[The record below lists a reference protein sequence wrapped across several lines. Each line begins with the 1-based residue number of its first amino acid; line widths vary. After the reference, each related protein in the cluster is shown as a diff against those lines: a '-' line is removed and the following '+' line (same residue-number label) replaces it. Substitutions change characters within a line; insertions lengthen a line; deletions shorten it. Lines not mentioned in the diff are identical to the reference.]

1 MKKLLSA
8 IGSFFSRF
16 YMFVIFLFLYAPIV
30 LLMVFSFNDSK
41 STSQFTG
48 FSLRWYQEL
57 FSDSQIMDALGNT
70 LLVAVLSS
78 LVAAAIGTLAAIGIH
93 RYRGWKRSVMTNVS
107 NLPMLNPDILTG
119 ISLMLLFIMLKL
131 PLGLMTM
138 LIADITFNIPYVI
151 LSVLPHLRQMN
162 PNTYE
167 AALDLGASP
176 AQAFFRV
183 MIPEL
188 LPGIISGT
196 LLAFTM
202 SIDDFI
208 ISFFTT
214 GNGISNLSI
223 IVYSMARRGIK
234 PSINALSTIMFLSVL
249 ILLLLVNLLGS
260 DRRKKVSQ
268 RKRGAK

>member
-1 MKKLLSA
+1 
-8 IGSFFSRF
+8 
-16 YMFVIFLFLYAPIV
+16 MFVIFLFLYAPIV

-78 LVAAAIGTLAAIGIH
+78 LAAAAIGTLAAIGIH
-93 RYRGWKRSVMTNVS
+93 RYRGWKRSAMTNVS

-119 ISLMLLFIMLKL
+119 ISLMLLFIMLKF

-138 LIADITFNIPYVI
+138 LIAHITFNIPYVI

-188 LPGIISGT
+188 LPGIVSGT

-208 ISFFTT
+208 ISFFVTGATT
-214 GNGISNLSI
+214 TTLPLK
-223 IVYSMARRGIK
+223 VYSSVKTGVS
-234 PSINALSTIMFLSVL
+234 PQVNALCTLTLFVVAVLVALSKS
-249 ILLLLVNLLGS
+249 IT
-260 DRRKKVSQ
+260 RRNHT
-268 RKRGAK
+268 

>member
-1 MKKLLSA
+1 MKKILSA
-8 IGSFFSRF
+8 VGSFLSRF

-30 LLMVFSFNDSK
+30 LLMIFSFNDSK

-78 LVAAAIGTLAAIGIH
+78 LAAIGIH

-138 LIADITFNIPYVI
+138 LIAHITFNIPYVI

-188 LPGIISGT
+188 LPGIVSGT